1 MATTRKI
8 ARLWKKSGTLL
19 QPRRYGDNRPSSSAP
34 TGRHLL
40 GAVVDS
46 TALFSF

>member
-19 QPRRYGDNRPSSSAP
+19 RTRRYGDNRPSSAP

-40 GAVVDS
+40 GAVVAS
-46 TALFSF
+46 TAPFSF